1 MQMSMSLW
9 PQQVARIL
17 HEKVGY
23 ENPLVTMPSGDVPE
37 YLKHKL
43 AAINLEK
50 IIAVLPEESESDEEI
65 RIDEPGN

>member
-1 MQMSMSLW
+1 MKLENRADEYEF
-9 PQQVARIL
+9 VA
-17 HEKVGY
+17 VA
-23 ENPLVTMPSGDVPE
+23 SGADMPE